1 MAVLK
6 TRNRLVNFRLTQEEL
21 ESLKMACLVTGSRNL
36 SDFARGAVLESIGA
50 HTEPGMLIQGRLATL
65 DTKVTE
71 IGVTIQFMTELLKG
85 TLKGLTQF
93 PRRDPGFASGRED
106 PAGARVPSD

>member
-50 HTEPGMLIQGRLATL
+50 HTEPGIRIQSRLATL
-65 DTKVTE
+65 DTKVSE
-71 IGVTIQFMTELLKG
+71 IGVTVQFLAELLKG
-85 TLKGLTQF
+85 TLKGFAQF
-93 PRRDPGFASGRED
+93 PRRDPGSALGRED
-106 PAGARVPSD
+106 PADVRVPTD

>member
-85 TLKGLTQF
+85 TLKGLAQV
-93 PRRDPGFASGRED
+93 PRRDPSVAPGRED
-106 PAGARVPSD
+106 PAGARAPTD